1 MIINN
6 PGINTIIGDINIIE
20 IVPTEIEGNN
30 WFCVGFE
37 ESNQKR
43 GDNIH
48 LALIL
53 SPVTNNYGDDLVES
67 LLESLYRQENVL
79 LRIHSECILGDA
91 LHSGLCDCGKQLTS
105 TINLISNTGSGVI
118 LYLRQEGRGIGLRNK
133 LSCLAIQEG
142 YLRGKKIDKKYSP
155 DQANLVL
162 GHPID
167 NRNYEI
173 AAEFIKITGLKSIKL
188 ISGNPEKI
196 NTLKNNGVEISEV
209 IDIPRTSYT
218 KRELKEIKEKLK
230 RNYQYSN
237 LKFT

>member
-1 MIINN
+1 MVINN
-6 PGINTIIGDINIIE
+6 PGINTTIGDINIIE
-20 IVPTEIEGNN
+20 IVPMEIEGNN
-30 WFCVGFE
+30 WLCVGFE
-37 ESNQKR
+37 ESSQKR

-53 SPVTNNYGDDLVES
+53 SSVTNNYDNDLVEALLKS
-67 LLESLYRQENVL
+67 LAGEENVL

-91 LHSGLCDCGKQLTS
+91 LHSGLCDCGKQLSS
-105 TINLISNTGSGVI
+105 TINLISNTGSGII

-173 AAEFIKITGLKSIKL
+173 ASEFIKLTGLKSIRL

-196 NTLKNNGVEISEV
+196 NTLKNNGVEISEIV
-209 IDIPRTSYT
+209 DIPRTDHT
-218 KRELKEIKEKLK
+218 QRELKEIKEKLS
-230 RNYQYSN
+230 RNYHYPN
-237 LKFT
+237 LKFS